1 MNSDGFAPVVAEAA
15 EDPVHKPLSQEIVEI
30 FDQDAESIT
39 FGVLL
44 SRISHKSFG
53 VLLAILALPSA
64 LPLPAPGYAMPFGL
78 ALLVVA
84 YQMIRERPYPWFP
97 QRVLNREIHTKRNKR
112 LVRGMVWLVGLLE
125 KVLKPRGQ
133 WLYETRWFLR
143 LSGVAV
149 LLCAASMCTPIP
161 LTNTLPS
168 LGIFLIGMGIIERD
182 ALAGI
187 GGIVTAVGGTL
198 LSITIIVLVLM
209 FGMVAVDWVRDVIR
223 EALPALMVG
232 MDT

>member
-1 MNSDGFAPVVAEAA
+1 MNSDGFAPPAA
-15 EDPVHKPLSQEIVEI
+15 ESANGSAHKSLSQEIVEI
-30 FDQDAESIT
+30 FAQDAESVT

-84 YQMIRERPYPWFP
+84 YQMIRERPHPWFP
-97 QRVLNREIHTKRNKR
+97 QRVLNREIRTNRNKR
-112 LVRGMVWLVGLLE
+112 LVSGMVWLVGLLE
-125 KVLKPRGQ
+125 KILKPRGQ

-143 LSGVAV
+143 LSGVVV

-161 LTNTLPS
+161 LTNTMPS
-168 LGIFLIGMGIIERD
+168 LGIFVIGMGIIERD

-187 GGIVTAVGGTL
+187 GGIVTAAAGML

-223 EALPALMVG
+223 EALPALTVRL
-232 MDT
+232 

>member
-1 MNSDGFAPVVAEAA
+1 MAEAA

>member
-97 QRVLNREIHTKRNKR
+97 QRVLKREIHTKRNKR